1 MGGGSR
7 VAVGLA
13 LGALALA
20 GSGCGAQGHANEPR
34 PSPPTRISVTITP
47 REVKIAP
54 TAVGLGPEKTQQI
67 PQNKRH
73 AQPPIRTRSPLVIAF
88 VIANLSNYDSHIEV
102 RGPHDATSGAIV
114 ANGNGT
120 MQTELPSGRYTLSAA
135 DIPAARPASLIVG
148 PYRSSSQNDVL
159 LP

>member
-7 VAVGLA
+7 AAVAFA

-20 GSGCGAQGHANEPR
+20 ASGCGAQEHANDPR

-47 REVKIAP
+47 NEVKVQP
-54 TAVGLGPEKTQQI
+54 TAVGLGPEQSQQI
-67 PQNKRH
+67 PQNKHFR
-73 AQPPIRTRSPLVIAF
+73 QPPIRTGAPLVIAF
-88 VIANLSNYDSHIEV
+88 VVANLSNFDSHLEV
-102 RGPHDATSGAIV
+102 RGPREASSGPLV

-120 MQTELPSGRYTLSAA
+120 LQAELPTGRYTLSAA
-135 DIPAARPASLIVG
+135 DIPAARPAHLAVG